1 MVFLLEDDASIREL
15 VVYTLIKSGFEAKG
29 FETPSAFWK
38 QMQEQKPQ
46 LLILD
51 IMLPEEDGLS
61 VLAKLRED
69 PETRDLPVMML
80 TAKDKEYDKVIG
92 LDNGADDYMT
102 KPFGMM
108 ELISRVRALLR
119 RAERSQ
125 VGSILKN
132 GKLELSEKE
141 HWVMVD
147 GKKITLTL
155 KEFELLHLLMSSP
168 GTVFTRDSILSKIWG
183 YEFDGES
190 RTIDVH
196 VRTLRQ
202 KLGECGDMVQ
212 TIRGVGYKLGGDE
225 K

>member
-1 MVFLLEDDASIREL
+1 M
-15 VVYTLIKSGFEAKG
+15 
-29 FETPSAFWK
+29 
-38 QMQEQKPQ
+38 
-46 LLILD
+46 
-51 IMLPEEDGLS
+51 
-61 VLAKLRED
+61 
-69 PETRDLPVMML
+69 
-80 TAKDKEYDKVIG
+80 
-92 LDNGADDYMT
+92 
-102 KPFGMM
+102 
-108 ELISRVRALLR
+108 
-119 RAERSQ
+119 
-125 VGSILKN
+125 
-132 GKLELSEKE
+132 
-141 HWVMVD
+141 D

-196 VRTLRQ
+196 VRTLWQ